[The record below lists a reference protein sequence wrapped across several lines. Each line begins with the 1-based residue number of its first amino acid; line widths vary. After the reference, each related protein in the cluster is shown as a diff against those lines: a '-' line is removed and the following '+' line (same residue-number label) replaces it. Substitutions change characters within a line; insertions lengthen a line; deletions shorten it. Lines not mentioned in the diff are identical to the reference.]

1 MKNKKKSDH
10 KLNNKLINNKLTCFF
25 LILILVLAFGL
36 RFYGINW
43 DQFHHFHPDERM
55 IAMVAEKIRLPKP
68 LTLSAILTP
77 KSPLNPKFFAYG
89 SFPIYLLKFTGN
101 IASIFDAKYATYKY
115 LNLVG
120 RYLSVLFDLGTIIVI
135 YKIAKLL
142 NQSLRRIRHAELNSA
157 SKSQS
162 EFKTE
167 IPKQVRDDKKHI
179 ALTTLLPSLF
189 YTLSVLAIQTSHF
202 YVVDIPLT
210 FFITLTLYQLLK
222 LKTRP
227 SLKSAIATGIAF
239 GLAMATK
246 ISAIL
251 LIIPVSITLVI
262 IFLRKRNLLSVFCY
276 LFFVICFCSLFFA
289 LTMPYALID
298 FPTFKANTLEQSR
311 MTKDAFIFP
320 YTLQYVGTVPYLYQL
335 KNMVL
340 WGMGIPLGI
349 IAVAGAIFVSLS
361 VLKILFSSVIP
372 AKAGIYKNN
381 LLYRFRVKPGM
392 TRKNKSFKNWKI
404 GKFDNLLILL
414 SFFFPYLLVTGSFA
428 IKFMRYWLPIYP
440 LFCIFGGIL
449 MSRIIDFFR
458 SQRTKNKEQR
468 TKTQHKGQI
477 LTKFYLL
484 SVICF
489 LLSMFLWPLAFIS
502 IYSQPNTRVSATEW
516 INENIPQGSSL
527 AVEHWDDR
535 VPMRGNYQF
544 LEMPMYEP
552 DTSEQKWEIV
562 NSNLE
567 KADYIIIASN
577 RLYTPLMKLTDC
589 QNLPPHRCYPKT
601 AEYYQKLFNASLGFT
616 KVAEF
621 SSFPQL
627 SIFPDSSNRGS
638 STPTLCVECRDN
650 YQLSINDSSAD
661 ESFTVYDHPKIMIFK
676 KTGNILML
684 Q

>member
-10 KLNNKLINNKLTCFF
+10 KLNNKLINNKLNCFF

-68 LTLSAILTP
+68 LTSSAILTP

-101 IASIFDAKYATYKY
+101 IASIFDVKYATYKY

-120 RYLSVLFDLGTIIVI
+120 RYLSVLFDLGTIII
-135 YKIAKLL
+135 IFKI
-142 NQSLRRIRHAELNSA
+142 
-157 SKSQS
+157 SQ
-162 EFKTE
+162 
-167 IPKQVRDDKKHI
+167 V
-179 ALTTLLPSLF
+179 LLPATCHMLPAFF
-189 YTLSVLAIQTSHF
+189 YSLSVLSIQTSHF

-210 FFITLTLYQLLK
+210 FFTTLTLYSLLK
-222 LKTRP
+222 LVSKP
-227 SLKSAIATGIAF
+227 SLKHSILTGVAF
-239 GLAMATK
+239 GLALATK
-246 ISAIL
+246 VSAIL
-251 LIIPVSITLVI
+251 LIVPILVVLLL
-262 IFLRKRNLLSVFCY
+262 IFLKTKNLLTISYQLLAILIFSFLVF
-276 LFFVICFCSLFFA
+276 SLA
-289 LTMPYALID
+289 MPYGLID

-311 MTKDAFIFP
+311 MTKDAFVFP
-320 YTLQYVGTVPYLYQL
+320 YTLQYVNTTPYFYQL
-335 KNMVL
+335 KNLVL
-340 WGMGIPLGI
+340 WGMGMPLGI
-349 IAVAGAIFVSLS
+349 ISVVGSLS
-361 VLKILFSSVIP
+361 VTFSVLKRLYQWLYGYM
-372 AKAGIYKNN
+372 AL
-381 LLYRFRVKPGM
+381 LLYGL
-392 TRKNKSFKNWKI
+392 KNHLTIYPSSHSSLSIQLSNH
-404 GKFDNLLILL
+404 LTILL

-489 LLSMFLWPLAFIS
+489 LLSMFLWPLAFTS

-577 RLYTPLMKLTDC
+577 RLYAPLMKLTDC

-601 AEYYQKLFNASLGFT
+601 AEYYQKLFDGTLGFS
-616 KVAEF
+616 KIAEF
-621 SSFPQL
+621 TSY
-627 SIFPDSSNRGS
+627 
-638 STPTLCVECRDN
+638 PTLPHCYMVKWLDGYMAKSQSDYVAKWLPCYVAD
-650 YQLSINDSSAD
+650 DSAD

-676 KTGNILML
+676 KTSKHEEG
-684 Q
+684 